1 MGSDAKRYLPLAPL
15 TSFGAIMGRIPS
27 AFTLL
32 QSPESSQFG
41 SFSDAPRSIQAVGQS
56 IADRSGSHARSEF
69 INRPNL
75 IAYTYAP
82 AESADGALS
91 TARISADLLVQSRA
105 GASAD
110 RSRPFGIDAGV
121 RAQVAEE
128 MALDSRLLA
137 FMSNQGFSPSIP
149 GAIGATVGR
158 VFRRAEADAVP
169 IKVLTLITDLDGSM
183 GTIADS
189 ARALIAGHLDQ
200 GRVVIV
206 PTAPVTLDGEESL
219 GWWIYDPADGSLIDQ
234 MSDGRSAAYLV
245 TMAEFSAKLRM
256 IYVAAA
262 PFLANG
268 ECVAAVLSAAN
279 EMLSGSTW
287 GAIAGA
293 VEKFGACA

>member
-1 MGSDAKRYLPLAPL
+1 M
-15 TSFGAIMGRIPS
+15 
-27 AFTLL
+27 
-32 QSPESSQFG
+32 
-41 SFSDAPRSIQAVGQS
+41 
-56 IADRSGSHARSEF
+56 
-69 INRPNL
+69 
-75 IAYTYAP
+75 
-82 AESADGALS
+82 
-91 TARISADLLVQSRA
+91 
-105 GASAD
+105 
-110 RSRPFGIDAGV
+110 
-121 RAQVAEE
+121 
-128 MALDSRLLA
+128 
-137 FMSNQGFSPSIP
+137 
-149 GAIGATVGR
+149 
-158 VFRRAEADAVP
+158 
-169 IKVLTLITDLDGSM
+169 
-183 GTIADS
+183 
-189 ARALIAGHLDQ
+189 
-200 GRVVIV
+200 